1 MAEKPLEGIRVL
13 DLSHTLAGPFATMI
27 LADLGAE
34 VIKVEPLTG
43 DETRQW
49 APFVD
54 GVSAYYLSINRG
66 KKSIAVDLK
75 REEGREI
82 IYKLAKKSHI
92 VFENYRP
99 GVREKLGVD
108 PDTLFKHNR
117 NLVYISIKGFKPG
130 SIYEKLPAYD
140 LVIQGLSGIMLST
153 GYEGEPPV
161 RIPFALFDVYT
172 GMMAVIYALAGLYS
186 GEKPYYAEVYLYDTA
201 IFSMCYIPMIYLLT
215 GKKPKRMG
223 HAHPSIVPYQAF
235 QDKNG
240 KWFIVAA
247 ANDRFYKKLCEALG
261 RPELVDDPRFKTN
274 PDRVKNR
281 DELIKILQSIFKEK
295 TREEWIKILREHGV
309 PSAPVYE
316 LDEVFNDPYVLSEI
330 VYEVKHPILE
340 KIKQLAEPGTI
351 INKRLNSQQHPPLKG
366 EHTVEILESLG
377 YTREEINKL
386 IENKVVAKP

>member
-1 MAEKPLEGIRVL
+1 VAEKPLEGIRVL

-240 KWFIVAA
+240 KWFTVAA
-247 ANDRFYKKLCEALG
+247 ANDRFFRKLCEAINK
-261 RPELVDDPRFKTN
+261 PELIDNPKFRTN

-281 DELIKILQSIFKEK
+281 DELVNILQEAFRKRS
-295 TREEWIKILREHGV
+295 REEWIKLLREHGI
-309 PSAPVYE
+309 PAAPIYE
-316 LDEVFNDPYVLSEI
+316 LDEVFKDPYVVKQI
-330 VYEVKHPILE
+330 VYQIEHPVIGL
-340 KIKQLAEPGTI
+340 IKQLSEPGV
-351 INKRLNSQQHPPLKG
+351 INKYCPRSTQYPPLKG
-366 EHTVEILESLG
+366 EHTISVLKDLG
-377 YTREEINKL
+377 YNNEEIKKL
-386 IENKVVAKP
+386 IDDKIIYAE